1 MILYRACSYKY
12 QHDLSGSGAR
22 INGGRWNSP
31 GKAALYTSGTKS
43 LAMLEVLTNT
53 PLAILR
59 SDFSII
65 TIEITGGFSTDE
77 YTLQDLPAGW
87 NEYPVPVSII
97 RMGDR
102 WLAAGK
108 SLLLRVPSA
117 IVPSE
122 YNLIINPAHPDFSKV
137 RITGT
142 EKLVIDKRVEQNL

>member
-1 MILYRACSYKY
+1 M
-12 QHDLSGSGAR
+12 SGSGAR

-31 GKAALYTSGTKS
+31 GKAALYTSETKS

-65 TIEITGGFSTDE
+65 TIEITGSFSTDE
-77 YTLQDLPAGW
+77 YTLKDLPSGW
-87 NEYPVPVSII
+87 NEYPVPISII

-102 WLAAGK
+102 WLTAGK
-108 SLLLRVPSA
+108 SLLLRVPSV

-122 YNLIINPAHPDFSKV
+122 CNLIINPAHPDFSKV
-137 RITGT
+137 KITGT